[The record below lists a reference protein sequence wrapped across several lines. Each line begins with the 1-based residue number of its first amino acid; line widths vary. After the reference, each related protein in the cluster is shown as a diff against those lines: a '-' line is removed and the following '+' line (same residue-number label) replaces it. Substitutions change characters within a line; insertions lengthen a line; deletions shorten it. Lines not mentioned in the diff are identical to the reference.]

1 MCLYIVGG
9 KLTLGM
15 RTVDT
20 VGNSGKVIEYWET
33 STIGGGGLN
42 IAGNTLNDDC
52 IAGWNYIS
60 LNVERRGMTTRMD
73 ADAWV
78 FHESDCTNPDT
89 ANTNNVGNELYED
102 STDAYFCTGNT
113 LVDGG
118 GGARS
123 MGTTPLSGII

>member
-1 MCLYIVGG
+1 MCLYLVAG
-9 KLTLGM
+9 KLTLGI

-20 VGNSGKVIEYWET
+20 KGKSGTVTEYWET

-42 IAGNTLNDDC
+42 IAGNISYDHSL
-52 IAGWNYIS
+52 AGWNYIS

-78 FHESDCTNPDT
+78 FHESDCANPDT
-89 ANTNNVGNELYED
+89 ANTNNVGKEVYED
-102 STDAYFCTGNT
+102 STDSYFCTGNT

-123 MGTTPLSGII
+123 IGTTPLSGII